1 MRRMLFRGKSVLDD
15 EWDYGGA
22 CVPFGIGN
30 VYILKIGGNFRQLG
44 CADDD
49 GNIKVGLFEEYTIKP
64 VFPETVGQFS
74 GFEDADGEHIYEGD
88 IVQGRSEYFGHDN
101 FCRGVVFWS
110 EGRFVISFGDSVEV
124 CEKLDDTEEL
134 REWHEDVE
142 VIGNIFDEPELLE
155 NGGKLKA

>member
-1 MRRMLFRGKSVLDD
+1 MRGIWFRGKDAQGRWL
-15 EWDYGGA
+15 YGMVG
-22 CVPFGIGN
+22 
-30 VYILKIGGNFRQLG
+30 
-44 CADDD
+44 D
-49 GNIKVGLFEEYTIKP
+49 GNAMMGALPVLPGTFGELTGLCDA
-64 VFPETVGQFS
+64 G
-74 GFEDADGEHIYEGD
+74 GEDIFEGD

-110 EGRFVISFGDSVEV
+110 EGRFVISFGDSVDV

>member
-1 MRRMLFRGKSVLDD
+1 MREIVFRGKDAQGRWLYGAVVNCCDESCYLVEGIIAFEDVGEACNLYNMPVAEPVL
-15 EWDYGGA
+15 
-22 CVPFGIGN
+22 
-30 VYILKIGGNFRQLG
+30 R
-44 CADDD
+44 
-49 GNIKVGLFEEYTIKP
+49 
-64 VFPETVGQFS
+64 ETVGEFT
-74 GFEDADGEHIYEGD
+74 GLCDAGGEDIFEGD

-110 EGRFVISFGDSVEV
+110 EGRFVISFGDSVEA
-124 CEKLDDTEEL
+124 CEKLEDTEEL

>member
-1 MRRMLFRGKSVLDD
+1 MRGILFRGKDAQGLWLYGAMVDCGAACYFIERIIAFEDIGETRKRYGMLVPMPVL
-15 EWDYGGA
+15 
-22 CVPFGIGN
+22 
-30 VYILKIGGNFRQLG
+30 
-44 CADDD
+44 
-49 GNIKVGLFEEYTIKP
+49 
-64 VFPETVGQFS
+64 PETVGEFTTLCDA
-74 GFEDADGEHIYEGD
+74 GGEDIFEGD

-142 VIGNIFDEPELLE
+142 VIGNIFDDPELLE

>member
-1 MRRMLFRGKSVLDD
+1 MRGIWFREKDAQGRWLYGAVGDCLGMMEASQLLPGTFG
-15 EWDYGGA
+15 ELTGLWDAGG
-22 CVPFGIGN
+22 
-30 VYILKIGGNFRQLG
+30 
-44 CADDD
+44 
-49 GNIKVGLFEEYTIKP
+49 
-64 VFPETVGQFS
+64 
-74 GFEDADGEHIYEGD
+74 EDIYEGD
-88 IVQGRSEYFGHDN
+88 IVQGCSEYFGHGN

-110 EGRFVISFGDSVEV
+110 EGRFVISFGDSVEA

>member
-1 MRRMLFRGKSVLDD
+1 MRRILFRGKSVLDD
-15 EWDYGGA
+15 EWNYGGA
-22 CVPFGIGN
+22 YVSFGS
-30 VYILKIGGNFRQLG
+30 VYILKIGGTFKKIG

-49 GNIKVGLFEEYTIKP
+49 GNINVGHFQEYTIKP

-74 GFEDADGEHIYEGD
+74 GLWDAGGVDIFEGD

-110 EGRFVISFGDSVEV
+110 EGRFVISFGDSVEA
-124 CEKLDDTEEL
+124 CERLDDTEEL

-155 NGGKLKA
+155 SGKVE

>member
-1 MRRMLFRGKSVLDD
+1 MRRILFRGKSVIND

-22 CVPFGIGN
+22 CVSLGS
-30 VYILKIGGNFRQLG
+30 VYILKIG

-49 GNIKVGLFEEYTIKP
+49 GNINVGLFREYTIKP
-64 VFPETVGQFS
+64 VFPETVGQFT
-74 GFEDADGEHIYEGD
+74 GLEDADGESIYEGD

-134 REWHEDVE
+134 WEWHEDVE

-155 NGGKLKA
+155 SGKVE